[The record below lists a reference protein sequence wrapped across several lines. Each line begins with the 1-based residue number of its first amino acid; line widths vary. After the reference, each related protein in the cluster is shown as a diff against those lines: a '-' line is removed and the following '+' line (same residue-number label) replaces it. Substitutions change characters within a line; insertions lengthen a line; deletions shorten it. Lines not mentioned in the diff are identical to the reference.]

1 MVTLLCGNPSP
12 LLMTFESALSR
23 DRAGTVLRVHVIPH
37 ARDYTMEY
45 DEWRKELKV
54 RVKAEPKQGRANQD
68 LITFLSHSFKNPV
81 IIAGIQSRSKKV
93 RVENPLEETIRIL
106 GEVL

>member
-1 MVTLLCGNPSP
+1 
-12 LLMTFESALSR
+12 MTFESVLSR

-37 ARDYTMEY
+37 ARGYTMEY
-45 DEWRKELKV
+45 DEWRNELKV
-54 RVKAEPKQGRANQD
+54 RVKAEPREGKANQD

-81 IIAGIQSRSKKV
+81 IIAGIQSRSKKI
-93 RVENPLEETIRIL
+93 RVENPLEETIKIL